1 MFRLRQF
8 FSTLGS
14 AWCHWEWIS
23 LMDTYL
29 PSTTHFPLVKS
40 NTLFQFCH
48 PSIHPSFSAY
58 PIQDRGVTRDYSS
71 YNGGQITNLSREFIC
86 LFNLKNSAS
95 LPLTCQCHCSPAL
108 LQALLTP
115 PPSLILPVGS
125 GGEVYSLLTW
135 FSVYHICRNKPR
147 HPTLNVLMQLY
158 KPVTSDV

>member
-1 MFRLRQF
+1 MWNQTHC
-8 FSTLGS
+8 SSLG
-14 AWCHWEWIS
+14 I
-23 LMDTYL
+23 
-29 PSTTHFPLVKS
+29 
-40 NTLFQFCH
+40 H

-71 YNGGQITNLSREFIC
+71 YNGGQITNLSQEFIC

-108 LQALLTP
+108 LLALLTP

-135 FSVYHICRNKPR
+135 FWVYHICRNKPR
-147 HPTLNVLMQLY
+147 HPTLNVFCNYINFRCVIQPSQTHPSDHGNRGPAHLFLR
-158 KPVTSDV
+158 TSKSEEI